1 MPRQMLPTG
10 RRALGAVLL
19 ALLLAM
25 ATYTYVVKYR
35 ETKSG
40 SEVCHPNLARLR
52 AADGREVLLIG
63 SLCVDLDEESSQL
76 VTSAINAQGPDVV
89 MLEGSPTAVS
99 QAMLTTGHWEML
111 GLRRPNDTDW
121 MHLDPSIRPVEL
133 SAPVKKRRFLQFF
146 SGPPAPERSLVPI
159 KVQYWAYHLLGSVG
173 GNMAAAVAA
182 SSRLQV
188 PLRFLGPPDGGQQG
202 YAQVFMIA
210 QQAAG
215 ELLEE
220 ERKKGQLS
228 SDDMNVALQRAEKHV
243 REVFEKWARDGRA
256 ECNRLMASLKQDA
269 SEIFNQ
275 QEDRARFIAEAV
287 LKTMQDYK
295 RGAVVLTTIEQYL
308 SVQEQLEQ
316 AGFAYVSSCASK
328 GQAP

>member
-1 MPRQMLPTG
+1 
-10 RRALGAVLL
+10 
-19 ALLLAM
+19 
-25 ATYTYVVKYR
+25 
-35 ETKSG
+35 
-40 SEVCHPNLARLR
+40 
-52 AADGREVLLIG
+52 
-63 SLCVDLDEESSQL
+63 
-76 VTSAINAQGPDVV
+76 
-89 MLEGSPTAVS
+89 
-99 QAMLTTGHWEML
+99 
-111 GLRRPNDTDW
+111 
-121 MHLDPSIRPVEL
+121 
-133 SAPVKKRRFLQFF
+133 
-146 SGPPAPERSLVPI
+146 VPI